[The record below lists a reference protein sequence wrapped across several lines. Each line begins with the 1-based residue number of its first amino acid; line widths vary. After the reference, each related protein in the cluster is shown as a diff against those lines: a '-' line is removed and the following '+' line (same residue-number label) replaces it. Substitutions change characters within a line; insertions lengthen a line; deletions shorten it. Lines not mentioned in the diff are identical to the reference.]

1 MSAADRRSL
10 LTALGAF
17 ALAPRLARAAST
29 SPAAQQDAAE
39 LASIG
44 RTPHARFAINVEMW
58 WRDLPFLERVK
69 RAADLGFPGVEFW
82 DWRSKDLPALA
93 ALARERKIALTQFTA
108 WGFEPGLCDAR
119 NHDAFEKAIVEAL
132 AQSKLL
138 ANEHLCVVAGN
149 VQKELTL
156 EQMHANVI
164 TGLKRVAPL
173 AEKAGVTLML
183 EPMNGRVDH
192 PGHCLYG
199 SADALK
205 IIRAVN
211 SPRVKILWDLYH
223 MQISEGDLCGHL
235 REGFAE
241 VAYLQVADHPGR
253 HEPGTG
259 EIEYSRVLREAWD
272 LGFRGWVG
280 LECTPQGDPI
290 AAARSAART
299 DRW

>member
-1 MSAADRRSL
+1 MSAAERRSL
-10 LTALGAF
+10 ITALGAF
-17 ALAPRLARAAST
+17 ALAPRFARAASGRP
-29 SPAAQQDAAE
+29 SAQQDETE
-39 LASIG
+39 LATIG
-44 RTPHARFAINVEMW
+44 RTPHTRFAINVEMW

-93 ALARERKIALTQFTA
+93 ALARERKISLTQFTA

-119 NHDAFEKAIVEAL
+119 NHDAFEKAIVDAL
-132 AQSKLL
+132 AQSKRLG
-138 ANEHLCVVAGN
+138 NEHLCVVAGN
-149 VQKELTL
+149 LQKDLTL

-205 IIRAVN
+205 IVRAVN

-235 REGFAE
+235 RDGIAE

-259 EIEYSRVLREAWD
+259 EVEYSRVLREAWD

-280 LECTPQGDPI
+280 LECTPRGDPI
-290 AAARSAART
+290 AAARAVART